1 MLTENSEYYYYD
13 GHKTLMA
20 KCPNGYNYQ
29 GERYRG
35 DVLTMDITSNTKD
48 SRYKSIWMV
57 LQEDKKR
64 IK

>member
-1 MLTENSEYYYYD
+1 MLTEISEHCYYD

-35 DVLTMDITSNTKD
+35 DVLLMVITRVTIARSNKKGG
-48 SRYKSIWMV
+48 SV
-57 LQEDKKR
+57 LQGGKR
-64 IK
+64 RTK